1 MTTTGISLGTLLGL
15 HFVSPSTPRSPSP
28 RFPGRRA
35 SGSIVAY
42 PWAGWDVED
51 PDEAAP
57 QAPVSS

>member
-1 MTTTGISLGTLLGL
+1 MTTTGISLGRLLGL

-28 RFPGRRA
+28 RFPGPRA

-51 PDEAAP
+51 PDDGTP
-57 QAPVSS
+57 QVPFSS

>member
-1 MTTTGISLGTLLGL
+1 MTTIGISLGTLPGL

-28 RFPGRRA
+28 RFPGRPA

-51 PDEAAP
+51 QDDAVA
-57 QAPVSS
+57 QAPVSN